1 MLGAIFD
8 VGDMQTILVAVPRL
22 GEVSCSS
29 CIASMQANLTVL
41 DDVLQKQIYV
51 LREG

>member
-22 GEVSCSS
+22 GEVNCSS
-29 CIASMQANLTVL
+29 CIAFMQANVTVL
-41 DDVLQKQIYV
+41 DEVLQKQIYV
-51 LREG
+51 LCQG